1 MVVSHGVFR
10 LNFPAR
16 RTRLL
21 PLSGTPEKQR
31 PATRL
36 STEGDLYPKTKTTH
50 QDRQGFMAWLPPPFS
65 EPTTTCSLHRPEW
78 IPPELQHQQ
87 TTPTSKT
94 TSIFN
99 CHCCDDSSS
108 PRQQSNNKTWL
119 PLQTGLSRLRIE
131 QLETSLR
138 WSQLQVQQHHH
149 KTRQLQHPASCT
161 RKPLKTTI
169 NSRTTVHMQY

>member
-1 MVVSHGVFR
+1 VGHQRSSGPQLACPR
-10 LNFPAR
+10 KETSTQKR
-16 RTRLL
+16 R
-21 PLSGTPEKQR
+21 PP
-31 PATRL
+31 
-36 STEGDLYPKTKTTH
+36 TKTA
-50 QDRQGFMAWLPPPFS
+50 RVLWLGCPPPFS

-149 KTRQLQHPASCT
+149 KTRQLQHPTSCT